1 MRGSRGGDRGSRGF
15 GGRGAGRGGRGGP
28 GGRGGRG
35 GFGGFGGLGMKPR
48 VNVIAHR
55 HEGIFVL
62 KGKEDILCTLNIN
75 PGESVYAEKRV
86 SVENKSDLN
95 GEITK
100 VEYRHWNG
108 FRSKLAAGVFNG
120 LDQIYIKP
128 GARVLYLGAANG
140 TTVSH
145 VSDIVG
151 PTGVVYAVEFSE
163 RSGRDLI
170 NMAKKRP
177 NVVPIVDDARKP
189 QRYRMLINGL
199 VDCIFCDV
207 AQPDQARII
216 AMNASHFLKI
226 GGGFVF
232 SIKANCVDSTA
243 DPELVFKSQIQELKQ
258 SGFKPKEQLTLE
270 PFERD
275 HAMATGIYNPKFE
288 STD

>member
-1 MRGSRGGDRGSRGF
+1 MNR
-15 GGRGAGRGGRGGP
+15 GRGNFDR

-35 GFGGFGGLGMKPR
+35 GKPFGGGRGGGRGGKPFGGGRGGLGMKPK
-48 VNVIAHR
+48 VNITPHR

-62 KGKEDILCTLNIN
+62 HGKEDILLTLNMN
-75 PGESVYAEKRV
+75 PGESVYSEKRV
-86 SVENKSDLN
+86 STENKN
-95 GEITK
+95 NFGETDKI
-100 VEYRHWNG
+100 EYRHWNG

-120 LDQIYIKP
+120 LDTIYIKP
-128 GARVLYLGAANG
+128 GAKVLYLGAANG

-177 NVVPIVDDARKP
+177 NIVPIVDDARKP
-189 QRYRMLINGL
+189 QNYRMLIPNL

-207 AQPDQARII
+207 AQPDQDRII
-216 AMNASHFLKI
+216 AINALHFLKV

-243 DPELVFKSQIQELKQ
+243 DPEVVFQSQIEGLRKQ
-258 SGFKPKEQLTLE
+258 GFKPKEQITLE
-270 PFERD
+270 PFERG
-275 HAMATGIYNPKFE
+275 HAMATGIFKPKLKTE
-288 STD
+288 EE